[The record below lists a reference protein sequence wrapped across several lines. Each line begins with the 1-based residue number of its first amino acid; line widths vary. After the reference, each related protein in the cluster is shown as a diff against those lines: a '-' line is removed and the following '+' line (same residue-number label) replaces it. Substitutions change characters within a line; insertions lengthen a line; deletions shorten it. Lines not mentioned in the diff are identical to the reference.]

1 MRRLTSFVVLAF
13 AAVSLGAVSFPAS
26 RPAGIADE
34 GSVSGVWKMVSVTVL
49 RGPQSGMQI
58 EINQPSLS
66 IFTKEHFA
74 TVFVSGMQP
83 RVPLP
88 EDPTDEQLLAAWRPV
103 QAMAGTYEIVGGEL
117 RTRLIV
123 SKSPNETAEGTEE
136 TSTLELD
143 GDALYRTF
151 MDEQGDPALRVKFV
165 RVE

>member
-1 MRRLTSFVVLAF
+1 MRRLIPLIALTIAVTSVVAF
-13 AAVSLGAVSFPAS
+13 RPTHRADASSVVGAWKVVSA
-26 RPAGIADE
+26 
-34 GSVSGVWKMVSVTVL
+34 TVL
-49 RGPQSGMQI
+49 GGPQAGAEFELS
-58 EINQPSLS
+58 QPSLAV
-66 IFTKEHFA
+66 FTERHFA
-74 TVFVSGMQP
+74 TVLVSGMQP
-83 RVPLP
+83 RVTLP
-88 EDPTDEQLLAAWRPV
+88 DEPTNEQLLAAWRPV